1 MKEKWKSIEWSSDYE
16 VSDLGNVRSW
26 RPIGNSNQKPVNPK
40 IISQWINNGYPTVTL
55 SVKQKKKNIS
65 VHILVAE
72 AFIGPRPD
80 KNVICHKD
88 DNKLN
93 NMVSN
98 LKYGTYSDNGKDAVK
113 NGRLKSGEDS
123 PKAKL
128 SNADVDTI
136 RHLVLSLDKT
146 HREVADIFGV
156 ARSTVSGIINSR
168 RQNLN

>member
-1 MKEKWKSIEWSSDYE
+1 MKEKWKAVEWSSDYE
-16 VSDLGNVRSW
+16 VSNLGNVRSW
-26 RPIGNSNQKPVNPK
+26 RPLGNSRNKPSQPSK
-40 IISQWINNGYPTVTL
+40 ISQWINNGYPTVTL

-93 NMVSN
+93 NYVNN
-98 LKYGTYSDNGKDAVK
+98 LKYGTYSQNGKDAVK
-113 NGRLKSGEDS
+113 NGKLKSGEDS
-123 PKAKL
+123 PVAKL

-136 RHLVLSLDKT
+136 RYLVLSLGKT
-146 HREVADIFGV
+146 HKEVGDIFGV
-156 ARSTVSGIINSR
+156 ARTTVSGIINSR
-168 RQNLN
+168 RQSLN